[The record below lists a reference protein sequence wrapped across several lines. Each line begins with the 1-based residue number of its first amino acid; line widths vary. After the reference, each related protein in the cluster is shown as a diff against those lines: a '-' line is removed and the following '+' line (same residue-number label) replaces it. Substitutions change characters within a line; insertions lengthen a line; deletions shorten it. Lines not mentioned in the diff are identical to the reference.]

1 MDQECA
7 SSKFG
12 GQEMLDGKPIKVSE
26 LISELNDILIE
37 FGDLD
42 CYRCDDIMV
51 HTNNTLLKGKYVAQI
66 TIDFVIDDFDD
77 YTIEQAKKAINEG
90 LDTNIK
96 ELLEREISDSGDIGD
111 VSVKREIL
119 KFYDEEDEPS
129 SMKGGFKCTE

>member
-1 MDQECA
+1 
-7 SSKFG
+7 
-12 GQEMLDGKPIKVSE
+12 
-26 LISELNDILIE
+26 
-37 FGDLD
+37 
-42 CYRCDDIMV
+42 MV

-96 ELLEREISDSGDIGD
+96 ELLEKEISDSGDLAD

-119 KFYDEEDEPS
+119 KFYNEEEEPS
-129 SMKGGFKCTE
+129 SMKGGIECTE